1 MGFSRTARGR
11 VSKPAA
17 AVVGDSA
24 PPPALLGPGC
34 VGYFEYVLAYGTV
47 RPGDCGYLLYRF

>member
-1 MGFSRTARGR
+1 M
-11 VSKPAA
+11 SKPAA